1 MWKFLGQGSHWCH
14 RGDQSRCSD
23 NAGSLT
29 YCSTRKLWELLFL
42 SLLSV
47 FPNQTGHRGTVLGSS
62 RQGGGWLRPCRRGL
76 ECCAQEVDMTLWGLR
91 AGHRVAGDAGL
102 RTVVGGGRPRVLAEG
117 PFTKCSSPF
126 RTAAL
131 STSASTC
138 YARAPA
144 AWRTPSS
151 SSRPGGIGLA
161 RVVKSCGPSCRL
173 GVGRGGEW
181 GGGGRLQPQF
191 YPYPGNLHRLRV
203 GP

>member
-1 MWKFLGQGSHWCH
+1 
-14 RGDQSRCSD
+14 
-23 NAGSLT
+23 
-29 YCSTRKLWELLFL
+29 
-42 SLLSV
+42 
-47 FPNQTGHRGTVLGSS
+47 
-62 RQGGGWLRPCRRGL
+62 
-76 ECCAQEVDMTLWGLR
+76 MTLWGLR

-173 GVGRGGEW
+173 GEGRGGAVLWRGPGVGVGFGVWIPPGRGLGW
-181 GGGGRLQPQF
+181 GKD
-191 YPYPGNLHRLRV
+191 RV
-203 GP
+203 LGAADPTSPPTVSTS